1 MENLEIGSRDC
12 DCLIVPRCTFYRDA
26 LKTLDFVSSYFKNAR
41 SNCAAIEKIQNNCP
55 HGFWLIQFTEKNIDN
70 TDFVYAILKSGMF
83 RAWCELTVYTEGKEY
98 FSIGMWDTFPLLCM
112 TPTSPHW
119 AEVEKE
125 GKHCA
130 EEKRGHAKP
139 LMNL

>member
-26 LKTLDFVSSYFKNAR
+26 LETLDFVSSYFKNAG

-55 HGFWLIQFTEKNIDN
+55 HGFWLIQLTEKNIDN

-83 RAWCELTVYTEGKEY
+83 RAWCELTVYTEEK
-98 FSIGMWDTFPLLCM
+98 SIFL
-112 TPTSPHW
+112 
-119 AEVEKE
+119 
-125 GKHCA
+125 
-130 EEKRGHAKP
+130 
-139 LMNL
+139 